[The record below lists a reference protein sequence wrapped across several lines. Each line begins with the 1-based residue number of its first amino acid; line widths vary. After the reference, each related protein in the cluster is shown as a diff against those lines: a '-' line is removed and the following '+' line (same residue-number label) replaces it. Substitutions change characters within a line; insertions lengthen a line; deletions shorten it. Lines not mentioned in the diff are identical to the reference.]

1 MFSAEIQNLK
11 FIFFSSPMNRGF
23 FSTLKKPIIAMAPM
37 DGITDQPFR
46 HMICKYS
53 HPSFMVTEFT
63 DAEGLAHGN
72 LQTLNAL
79 YFTPSEHP
87 LVAQIHG
94 ITPEGFY
101 KAAVLVGHL
110 GFDGLDLNMGCSDPR
125 IIKKGSGAALI
136 QNRVLAKKLIQSAQ
150 KGLKDF
156 ANGISLEEAGIHPD
170 ILTTIKARQTQSNAN
185 STTSPKTPPLLLPL
199 SIKTRLGFHRIA
211 IKSWIPFLLEQKPAV
226 IALHGRTF
234 AQLYR
239 GEANWESI
247 MAAAELAHETQ
258 TWLFG
263 NGDIKSY
270 ADAIEKI
277 KTYGVDGVL
286 VGRGVQGNPWFF
298 SAHQPTPEESMLA
311 AIEHAH
317 YLETQCP
324 EIHFQRIRK
333 HLGWYCHHLPGS
345 RKLRNE
351 LMQAETAAQVE
362 EKIKGFLKS
371 YTNPQ

>member
-1 MFSAEIQNLK
+1 
-11 FIFFSSPMNRGF
+11 
-23 FSTLKKPIIAMAPM
+23 MAPM
-37 DGITDQPFR
+37 DGVTDQPFR
-46 HMICKYS
+46 HMVCKYS

-72 LQTLNAL
+72 LQT
-79 YFTPSEHP
+79 FTSLHFTASEHP
-87 LVAQIHG
+87 LLAQIHG

-101 KAAVLVGHL
+101 KAAILVGHL

-136 QNRVLAKKLIQSAQ
+136 QNRPLAKALIQSAQ

-156 ANGISLEEAGIHPD
+156 ANGITLEEAGIHPD
-170 ILTTIKARQTQSNAN
+170 ILEALKTRQAPSQAADHIASQK
-185 STTSPKTPPLLLPL
+185 PTPRLLPL

-211 IKSWIPFLLEQKPAV
+211 IKSWIPFLLEQKPAA
-226 IALHGRTF
+226 ITLHGRTF

-239 GEANWESI
+239 GEANWEAI
-247 MAAAELAHETQ
+247 HEAGELAHETP

-270 ADAIEKI
+270 EDAIEKI
-277 KTYGVDGVL
+277 QTYGVDGVL
-286 VGRGVQGNPWFF
+286 VGRSVQGNPWFF
-298 SAHQPTPEESMLA
+298 SDHQPSPKEGLLA

-317 YLETQCP
+317 YLETHCP

-333 HLGWYCHHLPGS
+333 HLTWYCHHLPGS

-362 EKIKGFLKS
+362 EKIKQFLK
-371 YTNPQ
+371 

>member
-1 MFSAEIQNLK
+1 
-11 FIFFSSPMNRGF
+11 MNRGF
-23 FSTLKKPIIAMAPM
+23 FSTLKKPIIALAPM
-37 DGITDQPFR
+37 DGVTDQPFR
-46 HMICKYS
+46 HMMCKYS

-72 LQTLNAL
+72 LQSFNAF
-79 YFTPSEHP
+79 YFTPAEQP

-101 KAAVLVGHL
+101 KAAILIGHL

-136 QNRVLAKKLIQSAQ
+136 QNRVLAKELIQSAQ
-150 KGLKDF
+150 KGLQDF
-156 ANGISLEEAGIHPD
+156 ANGITVEEAGIHPD
-170 ILTTIKARQTQSNAN
+170 ILAAIKARQIQPTA
-185 STTSPKTPPLLLPL
+185 PRLLPL

-211 IKSWIPFLLEQKPAV
+211 IKSWIPFLLEQKPTV

-239 GEANWESI
+239 GEANWEAI
-247 MAAAELAHETQ
+247 MAAAELAHETK

-270 ADAIEKI
+270 NDAIKKI
-277 KTYGVDGVL
+277 KTFGVDGVL
-286 VGRGVQGNPWFF
+286 VGRSVQGNPWFF
-298 SAHQPTPEESMLA
+298 SDHQPTPEESMLA
-311 AIEHAH
+311 AIEHTH

-351 LMQAETAAQVE
+351 LMQVETATEVE
-362 EKIKGFLKS
+362 EKIKNFLKGIL
-371 YTNPQ
+371 